1 MAATVIIQRYYGPG
15 PTTEDVTGDTLRF
28 KRAADVS
35 PDGNDPVPI
44 PATGEAF
51 SWRIVLKAVAT
62 VAPETRCT
70 NLRMFT
76 NGADVGTGRTVLYAR
91 TGSYVQPSAA
101 DEDTAIGGTDAAD
114 LVAGAPEVIQAGT
127 WIDAADPVPNDGGG
141 AQDYS
146 NFQMRNDDSAQAGIT
161 SNPLVVSFLWDET

>member
-1 MAATVIIQRYYGPG
+1 MAATVIIQRYYGAG

-28 KRAADVS
+28 KRAADVTQ
-35 PDGNDPVPI
+35 DANDPVPI
-44 PATGEAF
+44 PSSGDAF
-51 SWRIVLKAVAT
+51 SWRVVLKAVVT

-70 NLRMFT
+70 NLRMIT
-76 NGADVGTGRTVLYAR
+76 NGASVGTGRAVLYAR

-114 LVAGAPEVIQAGT
+114 IVSGSPEVIQAGT
-127 WIDAADPVPNDGGG
+127 WADGADPVPNDGGV

-146 NFQMRNDDSAQAGIT
+146 NFQLKNTSAAQAGLT
-161 SNPLVVSFLWDET
+161 ANPLVVSFLWDET